1 MSEKTKDLTLTGLLI
16 ALVTVATMM
25 ITIPVPATEGFI
37 HAGDGVIFFIAVFFG
52 RKKGAIA
59 AGLGSALA
67 DLLLGYSMW
76 IIPTLIVKSIMGY
89 IVGYIAEK
97 GTRPHIGVFDLI
109 AVSVGAIWMAS
120 GYLVAGSF
128 IKGSLSVALAGL
140 PWDLVQGFGG
150 VALFVPVALAMGK
163 TQLFKHQAH

>member
-1 MSEKTKDLTLTGLLI
+1 MDEKTKDLTMTGLLI

-37 HAGDGVIFFIAVFFG
+37 HAGDGVIFFVAVFFG
-52 RKKGAIA
+52 RKKGALA

-76 IIPTLIVKSIMGY
+76 ILPTLIIKAIMGY
-89 IVGYIAEK
+89 LVGYIASK
-97 GTRPHIGVFDLI
+97 GTRPHIGVFDMI
-109 AVSVGAIWMAS
+109 AVSVGAVWMAS
-120 GYLVAGSF
+120 GYLLAGSF

-150 VALFVPVALAMGK
+150 IALFIPVALAVSK
-163 TQLFKHQAH
+163 TKLFKQQTH

>member
-1 MSEKTKDLTLTGLLI
+1 MDEKTKELTMTGLLI

-37 HAGDGVIFFIAVFFG
+37 HAGDGVIFFVAVFFG
-52 RKKGAIA
+52 RKKGALA

-76 IIPTLIVKSIMGY
+76 ILPTLIVKSIMGY
-89 IVGYIAEK
+89 LVGYIAGK
-97 GTRPHIGVFDLI
+97 GKRPHIGVFDII
-109 AVSVGAIWMAS
+109 AVSTGAVWMAS
-120 GYLVAGSF
+120 GYLLFGSV

-150 VALFVPVALAMGK
+150 IVLFIPVALAVGK
-163 TQLFKHQAH
+163 TQLFKQQTH